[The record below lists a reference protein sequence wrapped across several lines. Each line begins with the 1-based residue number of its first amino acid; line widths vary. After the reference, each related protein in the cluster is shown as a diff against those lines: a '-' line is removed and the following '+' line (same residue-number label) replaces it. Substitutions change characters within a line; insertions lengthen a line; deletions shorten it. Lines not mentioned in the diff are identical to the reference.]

1 MDRPQAEGK
10 SSKFSSINFLN
21 LLQLSCLIILFLTLK
36 QINLNAVN
44 STILEFF
51 INFPLDF
58 RHTAKSF
65 TIILCLI
72 AFSFYSFY
80 ELYWKRRF
88 LPPGPVPWL
97 VAGNMPQV
105 LLHGASNIDLLLQ
118 NGTNIM
124 MVMVSDVD
132 LLKKYF
138 IRNGDVFSG
147 RWQNFITHM
156 FMDGHNGIIQ
166 IQGDKWREQRRFSL
180 HVLRDFG
187 FGRTAMEEKIKFEV
201 RALITHLNTKFNSK
215 NTTEAFD
222 VSKPVAVC
230 IANIINSILFSRT
243 YAHVW

>member
-1 MDRPQAEGK
+1 MDRPQSEGK
-10 SSKFSSINFLN
+10 SSKFSSTTSIN
-21 LLQLSCLIILFLTLK
+21 LLHILCLIILFLTLK

-118 NGTNIM
+118 KWNKYYGGIFTFWMGPIPVGVSLVLSSLLYSSKGTC
-124 MVMVSDVD
+124 SPQ
-132 LLKKYF
+132 LT
-138 IRNGDVFSG
+138 S
-147 RWQNFITHM
+147 
-156 FMDGHNGIIQ
+156 
-166 IQGDKWREQRRFSL
+166 
-180 HVLRDFG
+180 
-187 FGRTAMEEKIKFEV
+187 
-201 RALITHLNTKFNSK
+201 
-215 NTTEAFD
+215 
-222 VSKPVAVC
+222 
-230 IANIINSILFSRT
+230 
-243 YAHVW
+243 